1 MGHLG
6 LVCSGV
12 SGSCQQI
19 SPIER
24 AVGKVVCASSFLIKA
39 MGMMEGCGR
48 DRRKTSMGT
57 LVFSGLAQEAL
68 VCEDAYVF

>member
-1 MGHLG
+1 
-6 LVCSGV
+6 
-12 SGSCQQI
+12 
-19 SPIER
+19 
-24 AVGKVVCASSFLIKA
+24 